1 MVGPEQY
8 VRPGRRGDATVGI
21 GPIALLDSDDGAV
34 VAAARRGNMNVP
46 LLIVIGLIVLLVIF
60 VIGIYNGLV
69 QRRLRVDEAFAQI
82 EVQLKRRH
90 DLIPNLVNAVKGYMA
105 FEQKVLTDVTNARAA
120 AVAAG
125 SQGPAEQARA
135 ENALTGTLRSL
146 FAVVENY
153 PDLKANQNVLEL
165 QEQLT
170 TTENQI
176 SFSRQHYNSSV
187 LDYNTSIA
195 TFPNVLMAGP
205 FGFTRREFFD
215 AEPEASNVPT
225 VDLSLS

>member
-1 MVGPEQY
+1 
-8 VRPGRRGDATVGI
+8 
-21 GPIALLDSDDGAV
+21 
-34 VAAARRGNMNVP
+34 MNIPV
-46 LLIVIGLIVLLVIF
+46 LIVIGVVVVLVIL

-90 DLIPNLVNAVKGYMA
+90 DLIPNLVEAVRGYLQY
-105 FEQKVLTDVTNARAA
+105 EQNVLTDVTNARAA
-120 AVAAG
+120 AVSAG
-125 SQGPAEQARA
+125 AQGPAEQAAA

-176 SFSRQHYNSSV
+176 SFSRQHYNASV
-187 LDYNTSIA
+187 LDYNTAIA
-195 TFPNVLMAGP
+195 TFPNLLLAGP

-215 AEPEASNVPT
+215 AEPEAAAVPR

>member
-1 MVGPEQY
+1 MNP
-8 VRPGRRGDATVGI
+8 
-21 GPIALLDSDDGAV
+21 ALI
-34 VAAARRGNMNVP
+34 
-46 LLIVIGLIVLLVIF
+46 IVIVVIIVAVIF
-60 VIGIYNGLV
+60 VIGLYNGLV
-69 QRRLRVDEAFAQI
+69 QRRLRIDEAFAQI

-90 DLIPNLVNAVKGYMA
+90 DLIPNLVNAVKGYMG

-125 SQGPAEQARA
+125 AQGPAEQAAA

-153 PDLKANQNVLEL
+153 PELKANQNVLSL
-165 QEQLT
+165 QEEVT

-176 SFSRQHYNSSV
+176 SFSRQHYNASV
-187 LDYNTSIA
+187 LEYNNAIQV
-195 TFPNVLMAGP
+195 FPALLLAGM
-205 FGFTRREFFD
+205 FGFTKRDFFE
-215 AEPEASNVPT
+215 AEPEAANVPT

>member
-1 MVGPEQY
+1 MDPV
-8 VRPGRRGDATVGI
+8 VLI
-21 GPIALLDSDDGAV
+21 IIAV
-34 VAAARRGNMNVP
+34 VV
-46 LLIVIGLIVLLVIF
+46 VLV
-60 VIGIYNGLV
+60 VVAIGIYNCLV
-69 QRRLRVDEAFAQI
+69 QKRLRIDEAFAQI

-90 DLIPNLVNAVKGYMA
+90 DLIPNLVNAVKGYMG

-125 SQGPAEQARA
+125 AQGPAQQAAA

-153 PDLKANQNVLEL
+153 PELKANQNVLEL

-176 SFSRQHYNSSV
+176 SFSRQHYNATV
-187 LDYNTSIA
+187 LDYNTAIA
-195 TFPNVLMAGP
+195 TFPNVLLAGP
-205 FGFTRREFFD
+205 LRLRQARVLRRRTRSCERPERRSQPELTARPREG
-215 AEPEASNVPT
+215 PWPGPRSTTRSPPIGGT
-225 VDLSLS
+225 RS

>member
-1 MVGPEQY
+1 VNIP
-8 VRPGRRGDATVGI
+8 V
-21 GPIALLDSDDGAV
+21 
-34 VAAARRGNMNVP
+34 
-46 LLIVIGLIVLLVIF
+46 LIVIGVIVVLVVLVIA
-60 VIGIYNGLV
+60 IYNGLV

-90 DLIPNLVNAVKGYMA
+90 DLIPNLVEAVRGYLQY
-105 FEQKVLTDVTNARAA
+105 EQNVLTDVTNARAA
-120 AVAAG
+120 AVSAG
-125 SQGPAEQARA
+125 AQGPAQQAAA
-135 ENALTGTLRSL
+135 ENMLTGALRSL

-187 LDYNTSIA
+187 LDYNTAIA
-195 TFPNVLMAGP
+195 TFPNLLLSGP

-215 AEPEASNVPT
+215 AEPEAANVPR